1 LNGNKVVGCINDILQ
16 VAANTHWG
24 GVVIDGHIVT
34 ARNGSGSV
42 AEKIP
47 YVMESFEQ
55 HPAKNSILI
64 LGGAYWATKPGIKVW
79 AIARAK
85 RSGKNIQV
93 VYENELGDWLEQTD
107 KRCTTK

>member
-1 LNGNKVVGCINDILQ
+1 MDFYLSTLD
-16 VAANTHWG
+16 
-24 GVVIDGHIVT
+24 T
-34 ARNGSGSV
+34 AVECKNQEVSGSV

-85 RSGKNIQV
+85 QSGKNIQV